1 MSTTLAPFQ
10 VDQIKGILDDAN
22 SKIKSI
28 INEAAITDGGRR
40 RKARNTRKTRRN
52 RK

>member
-40 RKARNTRKTRRN
+40 RSKKGRKTRRN